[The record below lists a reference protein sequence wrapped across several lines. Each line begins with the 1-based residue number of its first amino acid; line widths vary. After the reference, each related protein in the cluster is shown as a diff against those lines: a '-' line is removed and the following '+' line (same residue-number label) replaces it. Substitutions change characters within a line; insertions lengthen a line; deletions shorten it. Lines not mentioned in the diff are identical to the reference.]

1 VESPQTTQTTTPP
14 SDRPDLTPE
23 QLAARYDGRFAITTL
38 ANWRSQGKGP
48 KFRRLGGR
56 IFYALADVEA
66 WERGN
71 TYQSTSQYRAC

>member
-1 VESPQTTQTTTPP
+1 M
-14 SDRPDLTPE
+14 
-23 QLAARYDGRFAITTL
+23 AARYDGRFAITTL

-66 WERGN
+66 WEQNN
-71 TYQSTSQYRAC
+71 TYQSTSQYRAG